1 MSFTPRSILITGA
14 SSGIGRALAREYAAA
29 GVRLT
34 LVGRDAARLEAVAAE
49 CRAKGA
55 GVEIGQVDVRD
66 RQGMHDFLRAA
77 DQNGVAGVI
86 EMAETVTDELRV
98 AMFCAG
104 AENITALGNTP
115 LHTTYF
121 K

>member
-34 LVGRDAARLEAVAAE
+34 LVGRDAARLEAVAAD

-77 DQNGVAGVI
+77 DAKHPLDLVVAN
-86 EMAETVTDELRV
+86 
-98 AMFCAG
+98 AG
-104 AENITALGNTP
+104 INTG
-115 LHTTYF
+115 
-121 K
+121 

>member
-66 RQGMHDFLRAA
+66 QVTEA
-77 DQNGVAGVI
+77 DEGNNVTVSASQVT
-86 EMAETVTDELRV
+86 MAYEVPTCFDLGIARVVSDARSVPELGSV
-98 AMFCAG
+98 
-104 AENITALGNTP
+104 
-115 LHTTYF
+115 
-121 K
+121 